1 MRSLEHA
8 ALFAHGHGRAH
19 GGRVSDTPYRYRVR
33 HLTRYVYGG
42 EVVHS
47 HQVLRLSPRAMPHQT
62 TVSHEVVVTPQPA
75 FRVDGQD
82 AFGNPVTR
90 LQIDLPHDSLSVD
103 SHMDV
108 TVYARPARDAADS
121 LPWNQVAE
129 QLVYAPH
136 ALDAEDL
143 EARRYRSES
152 PYVRVKQEFSRYAA
166 SCFTPGRPVLA
177 AAEALM
183 HKIFADFT
191 YAPGVTQIA
200 TPLLEVLRGRRGVC
214 QDYAHVMIA
223 CLRSQGLAARYVS
236 GYLRTLP
243 REGEPRSDLV
253 GADASHAW
261 VAVYAPPFG
270 WVALDPTN
278 DLRVGRDHVTI
289 AWGRDFG
296 DVSPLR
302 GVILGGGEH
311 ELSVNVSVQP
321 LLHKA

>member
-1 MRSLEHA
+1 M
-8 ALFAHGHGRAH
+8 
-19 GGRVSDTPYRYRVR
+19 
-33 HLTRYVYGG
+33 
-42 EVVHS
+42 
-47 HQVLRLSPRAMPHQT
+47 
-62 TVSHEVVVTPQPA
+62 SHEVVVTPQPA

-90 LQIDLPHDSLSVD
+90 LQIDMPHDSLSVD

-121 LPWNQVAE
+121 LPWNEVAE

-136 ALDAEDL
+136 ALTAEDL

-152 PYVRVKQEFSRYAA
+152 PYVRVKQEFSRYSAG
-166 SCFTPGRPVLA
+166 CFTPGRPVLA

-183 HKIFADFT
+183 HKIFADFK
-191 YAPGVTQIA
+191 YQPGATQIA

-243 REGEPRSDLV
+243 RDGEPRSDLI

-321 LLHKA
+321 LLATA

>member
-1 MRSLEHA
+1 
-8 ALFAHGHGRAH
+8 
-19 GGRVSDTPYRYRVR
+19 
-33 HLTRYVYGG
+33 
-42 EVVHS
+42 
-47 HQVLRLSPRAMPHQT
+47 
-62 TVSHEVVVTPQPA
+62 
-75 FRVDGQD
+75 
-82 AFGNPVTR
+82 
-90 LQIDLPHDSLSVD
+90 
-103 SHMDV
+103 
-108 TVYARPARDAADS
+108 
-121 LPWNQVAE
+121 
-129 QLVYAPH
+129 
-136 ALDAEDL
+136 
-143 EARRYRSES
+143 
-152 PYVRVKQEFSRYAA
+152 
-166 SCFTPGRPVLA
+166 
-177 AAEALM
+177 
-183 HKIFADFT
+183 
-191 YAPGVTQIA
+191 
-200 TPLLEVLRGRRGVC
+200 
-214 QDYAHVMIA
+214 MIA